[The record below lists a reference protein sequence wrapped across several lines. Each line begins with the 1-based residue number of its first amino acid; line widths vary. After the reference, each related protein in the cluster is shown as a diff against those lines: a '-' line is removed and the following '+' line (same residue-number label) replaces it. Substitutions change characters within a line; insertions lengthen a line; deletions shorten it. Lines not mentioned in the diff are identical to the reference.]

1 MRLILVVFNLLTS
14 IIDLGIVVAFALVAI
29 GAKAIDK
36 RGFLASLLVGFPIL
50 LGGGWKWFV
59 IVATFFVLGVAFT
72 WYRYEYKKSIGS
84 AQEKGGTRNWP
95 NILANGGIAS
105 LLGFAEFLGGGLL
118 FSVLYVGA
126 VSAAASDTV
135 ATELGLLNRSPPRLI
150 TDPRKVVSPGTSGG
164 VSPMGFAGTLLAS
177 ALIGVVA
184 ALLGVASGLQAPYV
198 VAVSVVGGLVGS
210 VADSVAGATFQRK
223 SFCVVCGKP
232 SESLVH
238 CGEATRFS
246 SGIKFVDNHAVNVLA
261 TVFGALGSAGLFLL
275 LR

>member
-1 MRLILVVFNLLTS
+1 MVQVTLLASLV
-14 IIDLGIVVAFALVAI
+14 DLAVVVAFALIAI
-29 GAKAIDK
+29 AASAIDR
-36 RGFLASLLVGFPIL
+36 RGFLASLAVGYPII
-50 LGGGWKWFV
+50 LGGGWRWFV

-105 LLGFAEFLGGGLL
+105 LLGLGELLVGGTV

-150 TDPRKVVSPGTSGG
+150 THLGRSVSPGTSGG

-184 ALLGVASGLQAPYV
+184 AVLGVAGGVQPVYV
-198 VAVSVVGGLVGS
+198 VAISVSGGLIGS

-223 SFCVVCGKP
+223 SYCVVCGKP

-238 CGEATRFS
+238 CGEPTRFS
-246 SGIKFVDNHAVNVLA
+246 SGVRFVDNHVVNVLA
-261 TVFGALGSAGLFLL
+261 TVFGALGAIGLFLL
-275 LR
+275 LG

>member
-1 MRLILVVFNLLTS
+1 MRLVLAEFNLFTS

-29 GAKAIDK
+29 GARAIDK
-36 RGFLASLLVGFPIL
+36 RAFLASLLVGYPIL
-50 LGGGWKWFV
+50 LGGGWKWFA

-95 NILANGGIAS
+95 NILANGGVAA

-177 ALIGVVA
+177 A
-184 ALLGVASGLQAPYV
+184 
-198 VAVSVVGGLVGS
+198 
-210 VADSVAGATFQRK
+210 
-223 SFCVVCGKP
+223 
-232 SESLVH
+232 
-238 CGEATRFS
+238 S
-246 SGIKFVDNHAVNVLA
+246 SGSSPRC
-261 TVFGALGSAGLFLL
+261 SAWPAAF
-275 LR
+275 R

>member
-1 MRLILVVFNLLTS
+1 MRLVLAEVNLLTS

-29 GAKAIDK
+29 GTKAIDR
-36 RGFLASLLVGFPIL
+36 RGFLASLLVGYPIL
-50 LGGGWKWFV
+50 LGGGWRWFV

-95 NILANGGIAS
+95 NILANGGVAA
-105 LLGFAEFLGGGLL
+105 LLGFAGFLGGGLL
-118 FSVLYVGA
+118 FSVLYIGA

-135 ATELGLLNRSPPRLI
+135 ATELGLLNRAPPRLI
-150 TDPRKVVSPGTSGG
+150 TDPRRVVSPGTSGG
-164 VSPMGFAGTLLAS
+164 VSAMGFAGTLLAS

-198 VAVSVVGGLVGS
+198 VAVSIVGGLVGS

-223 SFCVVCGKP
+223 SYCVVCGKP
-232 SESLVH
+232 SEGLTH

-246 SGIKFVDNHAVNVLA
+246 SGIKFVDNHVVNVLA
-261 TVFGALGSAGLFLL
+261 TIFGALGSVGLFLL
-275 LR
+275 L

>member
-1 MRLILVVFNLLTS
+1 MVQVTLLASLV
-14 IIDLGIVVAFALVAI
+14 DLAVVVAFALIAI
-29 GAKAIDK
+29 GASAIDR
-36 RGFLASLLVGFPIL
+36 RGFLASLAVGYPII
-50 LGGGWKWFV
+50 LGGGWRWFV

-105 LLGFAEFLGGGLL
+105 LLGLGELLGGGVV

-150 TDPRKVVSPGTSGG
+150 TDLRRSVSPGTSGG

-184 ALLGVASGLQAPYV
+184 AVLGVASGLQPVYV
-198 VAVSVVGGLVGS
+198 VAVSVSGGVDRLG
-210 VADSVAGATFQRK
+210 GGQRR
-223 SFCVVCGKP
+223 GRDLP
-232 SESLVH
+232 AEELLR
-238 CGEATRFS
+238 GLRE
-246 SGIKFVDNHAVNVLA
+246 
-261 TVFGALGSAGLFLL
+261 ALGEPRALRRAHQVLLGGEVRRQPRGQRPRDGL
-275 LR
+275 RGPGRR

>member
-1 MRLILVVFNLLTS
+1 
-14 IIDLGIVVAFALVAI
+14 
-29 GAKAIDK
+29 
-36 RGFLASLLVGFPIL
+36 
-50 LGGGWKWFV
+50 
-59 IVATFFVLGVAFT
+59 
-72 WYRYEYKKSIGS
+72 
-84 AQEKGGTRNWP
+84 RNWP

-105 LLGFAEFLGGGLL
+105 LLGLGELLVGGTF

-150 TDPRKVVSPGTSGG
+150 THLGRSVSPGTSGG

-184 ALLGVASGLQAPYV
+184 AVLGVASGVQPVYV
-198 VAVSVVGGLVGS
+198 VAISVSGGLIGS

-223 SFCVVCGKP
+223 SYCVVCGKP

-238 CGEATRFS
+238 CGEPTRFS
-246 SGIKFVDNHAVNVLA
+246 SGVRFVDNHVVNVLA
-261 TVFGALGSAGLFLL
+261 TVFGALGAIGLFLL
-275 LR
+275 LG